1 MHLTY
6 DKPLSNLRHYDM
18 VITHVRG
25 EGLATDAE
33 LEALSLYMGHS
44 VAGGGGLT
52 LVPVLP
58 FSAT

>member
-1 MHLTY
+1 
-6 DKPLSNLRHYDM
+6 M